1 MPLNEY
7 RKKRDF
13 KISPEPSGDETA
25 PKAPKS
31 SLIYV
36 IQKHRATQLHYD
48 FRLEFHG
55 TLLSWAVPKG
65 PSLDA
70 ATKRLAMHVENH
82 PIDYASFEGVIPE
95 GEYGGGTVMVW
106 DQGTWTPESPDIA
119 AALEKGDLKFIL
131 HGKKLKGSWV
141 LVRTRGYGSSSKT
154 SWLLIKHRDEFASA
168 DVDVAEEM
176 PRSAVSN
183 RLLAEIAR
191 DGGGDVEKAA
201 TGDPIVKQ
209 SAKTHKV
216 AKAPKT
222 SRATSS
228 KGPRQASASKAASA
242 RTPKRRKTSS

>member
-13 KISPEPSGDETA
+13 KISPEPSGEKTA

-36 IQKHRATQLHYD
+36 IQKHRASRLHYD
-48 FRLEFHG
+48 FRLEFRG
-55 TLLSWAVPKG
+55 TLLSWAIPKG
-65 PSLDA
+65 PSLDPSI
-70 ATKRLAMHVENH
+70 KRLAMQVEDH
-82 PIDYASFEGVIPE
+82 PVEYASFEGVIPE

-106 DQGTWTPESPDIA
+106 DQGTWTPESTDVA
-119 AALEKGDLKFIL
+119 AALAKGDLKFTL

-141 LVRTRGYGSSSKT
+141 LVRTHGYGSSSKS
-154 SWLLIKHRDEFASA
+154 SWLLIKHRDEFARTG
-168 DVDVAEEM
+168 VDLTQEM
-176 PRSAVSN
+176 PRSVVSN

-191 DGGGDVEKAA
+191 DGGGDVEKAV
-201 TGDPIVKQ
+201 TGDPVIKPA
-209 SAKTHKV
+209 AKA

-222 SRATSS
+222 SRTSS
-228 KGPRQASASKAASA
+228 SKSAQQVSASKTVSA